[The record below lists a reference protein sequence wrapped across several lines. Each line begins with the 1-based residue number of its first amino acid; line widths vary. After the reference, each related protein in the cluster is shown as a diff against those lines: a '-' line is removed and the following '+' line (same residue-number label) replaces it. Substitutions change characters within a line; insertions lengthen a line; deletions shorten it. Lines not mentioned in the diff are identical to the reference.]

1 MTLAADD
8 LEGLREEM
16 RKARGG
22 GCKFETDVEW
32 KYRAIL
38 WH

>member
-22 GCKFETDVEW
+22 EAANS
-32 KYRAIL
+32 RL
-38 WH
+38 M